1 MALGANRNK
10 NESRQQLREDVA
22 QGKIINMPIS
32 TYNHRQPVYND
43 DSEEDDDFM
52 FADHRPT
59 RGGSRNIRNF
69 DRDASDFKLKVDILY
84 FNDNLN
90 IEDLIDWHADID
102 KYFNYM
108 EIPEEKRVRLVACRL
123 KGGAS
128 ARWERLQTRRI
139 CEERQPVRI

>member
-1 MALGANRNK
+1 MALGTNKGRNK
-10 NESRQQLREDVA
+10 DKKRLRDDVT
-22 QGKIINMPIS
+22 QCQPVNRPIP
-32 TYNHRQPVYND
+32 TYNHRQLVYND
-43 DSEEDDDFM
+43 ESEEDDDFM

-123 KGGAS
+123 KRGAS

-139 CEERQPVRI
+139 CEKRQPVRI